1 MKTMIATFTDRL
13 RPIIAPAQ
21 GWFQQRPPREQ
32 MALKVLSAALA
43 LTLVYVLFWQ
53 PLMNWHNSATQLYQS
68 NAKLLSWIDDN
79 AAAIR
84 AASRRPANSSGTMA
98 SGDWIAQLSR
108 SASTAGVSLRGFT
121 PEGEQGVRIQ
131 LEAQPFAETL
141 AWLQT
146 LEGQGV
152 RVSSVEFSSTSAT
165 GLVNVRATLSR
176 G

>member
-1 MKTMIATFTDRL
+1 MKAIMATLMDRL
-13 RPIIAPAQ
+13 RPVMAPAQ
-21 GWFQQRPPREQ
+21 AWFQQRPPREQ
-32 MALKVLSAALA
+32 FALKVLSAAFA
-43 LTLVYVLFWQ
+43 LTLVYVLLWQ
-53 PLMNWHNSATQLYQS
+53 PLLNWHNSASQRYQS
-68 NAKLLSWIDDN
+68 NARLLSWIDDN

-84 AASRRPANSSGTMA
+84 AASRRPANRSTAMS

-108 SASTAGVSLRGFT
+108 SASSAGVSLRGFT